1 MKIWVVFKREFWNY
15 FSSPIASVFLFLFLL
30 LTGYYFAEW
39 LFYYGE
45 AEMRPLFQLF
55 PITFLFIVPAVS
67 MRIWAEEK
75 RSGTFELILTL
86 PMSDGAVVWGKFLA
100 AWAFL
105 TIGILLT
112 SPWVVVVNWLTLSP
126 EEARALGPFVSTS
139 LDIGPV
145 IMGYIASIFLAG
157 AYLAIG
163 CYLSSLTKHQLVAF
177 LTTAAFLGVL
187 LFISQDIFLERIEN
201 SAPWLGKF
209 FYHISLAP
217 HFDSIS
223 KGVFDAKDFAYF
235 ISIIVIFLELNRF
248 SVGYRD

>member
-30 LTGYYFAEW
+30 LTGYYFSEW

-86 PMSDGAVVWGKFLA
+86 PMSDVAVVWGKFLA

-105 TIGILLT
+105 SVAILLT
-112 SPWVVVVNWLTLSP
+112 SP
-126 EEARALGPFVSTS
+126 
-139 LDIGPV
+139 
-145 IMGYIASIFLAG
+145 
-157 AYLAIG
+157 
-163 CYLSSLTKHQLVAF
+163 
-177 LTTAAFLGVL
+177 
-187 LFISQDIFLERIEN
+187 
-201 SAPWLGKF
+201 
-209 FYHISLAP
+209 
-217 HFDSIS
+217 
-223 KGVFDAKDFAYF
+223 
-235 ISIIVIFLELNRF
+235 
-248 SVGYRD
+248 